1 MQQALSKQRKQ
12 QFRSDIVE
20 VDSSV
25 RSGNEN
31 LLLIKDTSIC
41 PLTLVVIY
49 ICIYTYIYLRLPLTI
64 HTATIAPYD
73 EISVQRIALRDATA
87 TIVLVRLLH

>member
-25 RSGNEN
+25 RSENEN

-41 PLTLVVIY
+41 PLFLVVIY
-49 ICIYTYIYLRLPLTI
+49 IYIYIYLRLPPLPADDAHSNDSTI
-64 HTATIAPYD
+64 
-73 EISVQRIALRDATA
+73 
-87 TIVLVRLLH
+87 

>member
-1 MQQALSKQRKQ
+1 MQQALSQQRRH
-12 QFRSDIVE
+12 QFWSDIVE

-25 RSGNEN
+25 RTGNEN

-41 PLTLVVIY
+41 PLFVVVIY
-49 ICIYTYIYLRLPLTI
+49 VYTSGCRPFLLTM

-87 TIVLVRLLH
+87 TIVPVLLLH

>member
-25 RSGNEN
+25 RSENEN
-31 LLLIKDTSIC
+31 LMLTKDTSVY
-41 PLTLVVIY
+41 PLFLVVIY
-49 ICIYTYIYLRLPLTI
+49 IFLRLPPLSADDVHSHEGTI
-64 HTATIAPYD
+64 SRNKLKGSRCLMLYSPVEWRNQIT
-73 EISVQRIALRDATA
+73 S
-87 TIVLVRLLH
+87 